1 LKLVIELD
9 SKHHFEDTNQMAY
22 DKQRDDEMIKWG
34 VKVMRYANDNRHE
47 IILNN
52 IDNLISN
59 SYKHPGPKEHSRT

>member
-1 LKLVIELD
+1 
-9 SKHHFEDTNQMAY
+9 MAY